1 MNTEIITKNIELGGS
16 ILEKKI
22 RQELELRS
30 WEFGES
36 EQKALNRAKEL
47 LLDCYNVVKV
57 LSKPLCDMYID
68 DYISISTQPGFC
80 WRMHAR
86 LEGVNTLIRIG
97 LSEKKYMC
105 ANFYYEIWVDNI
117 KDLSKREFEEKDFE
131 L

>member
-1 MNTEIITKNIELGGS
+1 METIIKNIELGCS
-16 ILEKKI
+16 ILEKKMK
-22 RQELELRS
+22 QELKLRD

-47 LLDCYNVVKV
+47 LLDCYNVVIA
-57 LSKPLCDMYID
+57 LSRPLCDMYID
-68 DYISISTQPGFC
+68 DHISISTQPGFC

-86 LEGVNTLIRIG
+86 LEGVNTLIRLG

-105 ANFYYEIWVDNI
+105 ANFYHEIWVDNI
-117 KDLSKREFEEKDFE
+117 KELSEKEFEEKDFE

>member
-1 MNTEIITKNIELGGS
+1 MNIEMIIKNIELGCS
-16 ILEKKI
+16 ILEKKMK
-22 RQELELRS
+22 QELELRS

-68 DYISISTQPGFC
+68 DSVSSSIEPGFC
-80 WRMHAR
+80 WKLHAR
-86 LEGVNTLIRIG
+86 LEGVNTLIRLG
-97 LSEKKYMC
+97 LAEKTEMF
-105 ANFYYEIWVDNI
+105 AHFYYKIWVDNI